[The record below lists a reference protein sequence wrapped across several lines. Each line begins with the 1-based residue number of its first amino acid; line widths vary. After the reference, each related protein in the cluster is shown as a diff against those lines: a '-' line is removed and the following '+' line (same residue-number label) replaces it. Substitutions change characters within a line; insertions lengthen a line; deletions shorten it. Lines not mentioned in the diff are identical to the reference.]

1 MNKYYI
7 RYEVMGSDYYYMIY
21 RKSFFGLVHQFYERW
36 NTPDSA
42 ISRCDELNK
51 ETYNGLQE
59 KR

>member
-51 ETYNGLQE
+51 E
-59 KR
+59 K